1 MGGERTDRPQT
12 EQWWQ
17 RSGFHLRQRLHHRAP
32 SGRGD
37 DGPDALRMADDGG
50 RSAKGCQPWGTYTH
64 PKPNSAQEPSR
75 HGRIRGC
82 HATSALGLS
91 SPVLCPPQP
100 VPQAP
105 YYTLVHLGGA
115 GLLTATGVGSTCR
128 GGTRSRGWHVWG
140 AYGAR
145 VREHA
150 GEITP

>member
-1 MGGERTDRPQT
+1 MAGGPRRAASRGVPMYAPQT
-12 EQWWQ
+12 QL
-17 RSGFHLRQRLHHRAP
+17 SARAFQ
-32 SGRGD
+32 
-37 DGPDALRMADDGG
+37 A
-50 RSAKGCQPWGTYTH
+50 Y
-64 PKPNSAQEPSR
+64 
-75 HGRIRGC
+75 GRIRGC